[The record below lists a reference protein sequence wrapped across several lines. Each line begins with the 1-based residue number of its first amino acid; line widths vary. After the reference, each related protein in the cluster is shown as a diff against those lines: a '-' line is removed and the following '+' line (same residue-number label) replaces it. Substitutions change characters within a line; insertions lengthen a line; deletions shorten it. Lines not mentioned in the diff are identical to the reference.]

1 LYGSHYS
8 SASVVLY
15 FLVRLEPFTSYFL
28 SMQGGKFDHPDRMYV
43 RRCRRRHRH
52 DETRVSFWF
61 PESSPA

>member
-43 RRCRRRHRH
+43 RRRRRRH
-52 DETRVSFWF
+52 DTKL
-61 PESSPA
+61 A